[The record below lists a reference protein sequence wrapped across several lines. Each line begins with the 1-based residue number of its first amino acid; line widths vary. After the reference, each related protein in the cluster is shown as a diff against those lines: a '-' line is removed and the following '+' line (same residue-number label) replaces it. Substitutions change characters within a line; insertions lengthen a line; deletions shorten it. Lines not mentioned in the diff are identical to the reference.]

1 MLKSSLCDNSDA
13 CILVS
18 GTIIVAGAGADDA
31 VIATDRNNKKA
42 ISKNC
47 ASFTDCITKIN
58 NTQVDNAKDLDV
70 VMAMY
75 NLIEYSSIYSKT
87 SRSLYQFYRDKPN
100 NVVTESESFKFK
112 SKFMEKTNNE
122 STINAKITVL

>member
-18 GTIIVAGAGADDA
+18 GTMLVAGAGADDA
-31 VIATDRNNKKA
+31 VIATDRNNKKV
-42 ISKNC
+42 IFKNC
-47 ASFTDCITKIN
+47 ASFTDSITKIN

-70 VMAMY
+70 VIAMY
-75 NLIEYSSIYSKT
+75 NIIEYSSNYSKT
-87 SRSLYQFYRDKPN
+87 SRTLYQFYRDEPN

-112 SKFMEKTNNE
+112 SKLMEKTNNE
-122 STINAKITVL
+122 SIINAKITVL

>member
-31 VIATDRNNKKA
+31 VIATDRNNKKV
-42 ISKNC
+42 IFKNC
-47 ASFTDCITKIN
+47 ASFTDSITKIN
-58 NTQVDNAKDLDV
+58 NTQVDNAKVLDV
-70 VMAMY
+70 VIAMY
-75 NLIEYSSIYSKT
+75 NIIEYSSNYSKT
-87 SRSLYQFYRDKPN
+87 SRTLYQFYRDEPN

-122 STINAKITVL
+122 SIINAKITVL